1 MTVPEAD
8 ERPDESTARRR
19 LGMAGGIAA
28 VSLTVLFVLAACT
41 MLKQYRVPASAME
54 PALHCAAPEPGC
66 EGESSDRI
74 LVRRF
79 LPGEDPDRGDVIVF
93 EGPAEMLVQCGAQG
107 TFVKRVIGLP
117 GELVQQREGAI
128 VVDGRALVEPYAR
141 PAGGS
146 GGWRVR
152 EGEYFVLG
160 DNRPNSCDSRR
171 WGGVPRDAVIGKV
184 VVRYWPPW
192 RIGRLP

>member
-1 MTVPEAD
+1 
-8 ERPDESTARRR
+8 
-19 LGMAGGIAA
+19 MAGGIAA

-41 MLKQYRVPASAME
+41 MLKQYRIPTSAME
-54 PALHCAAPEPGC
+54 PALHCAAPAPGC
-66 EGESSDRI
+66 EGDANDRI

-79 LPGEDPDRGDVIVF
+79 LPGEDPGRGDVIVF
-93 EGPAEMLVQCGAQG
+93 EGPDEMLVQCGARG

-117 GELVQQREGAI
+117 GELVRQREGAI
-128 VVDGRALVEPYAR
+128 VVDGRPLDEPYAR
-141 PAGGS
+141 RDGES
-146 GGWRVR
+146 GRWRVP

-171 WGGVPRDAVIGKV
+171 WGGVPRDDVIGKV
-184 VVRYWPPW
+184 VVRYWPPG